1 MVLTCA
7 LWSYGLG
14 LCSSLHRGGLECFPF
29 KFRLDGFDCF
39 AFSLCLDGPKCFSYE
54 FSCLDG
60 FQFVLVV
67 LSVFHLHFV
76 SMVESLSW
84 WS

>member
-1 MVLTCA
+1 MLLLMVLTCA
-7 LWSYGLG
+7 LWSYSLG

-29 KFRLDGFDCF
+29 KFH
-39 AFSLCLDGPKCFSYE
+39 LDGPKCSSYE

-60 FQFVLVV
+60 LELVLIV
-67 LSVFHLHFV
+67 LSVFHFHFV